1 LQCLSYSQ
9 CRTGAR
15 TNCSCSTSQ
24 LANTIFA
31 FCPITWGPREVCRA
45 LNLLRPSLWITSDN
59 YLGENRTNTI
69 KAACNNAVG
78 ALEPVILRG
87 NGTTFRSWRDL
98 ITKAPSLSDTQATE
112 NAGFGLDPLEVAV
125 TSGTTGTPKGVV
137 HAHDTVLETVQST
150 IERQGISSDDVIHLA
165 LPVGH
170 TFGYLY
176 GVRCALQA
184 GGTLVM
190 QESWD
195 PYRMAEL
202 VKANG
207 VTVTLGTAAFIID
220 LLNANENVRRSLKG
234 IWLFTQSGDT
244 LPESVIERAMDNL
257 PFRISRA
264 LGMTEFGH
272 VTSTDAETPRQRVI
286 ESTGTPQREIDIII
300 TDDQGNSLPPN
311 KTGRILVRGPAVCA
325 GYLIED
331 GTVVDVVD
339 DLGFFDTGDLGSLD
353 TENYLQI
360 TGRRKNVLRRG
371 AETVPISDL
380 EEVLCSHP
388 QIIHAVIVGLPDDRL
403 GELPLA
409 CVQICDGSELTIKT
423 IRLWFDEQGI
433 TRKFWPTDIYVVRKW
448 PTGPTG
454 KIDRRLL
461 QAAYQSKK

>member
-1 LQCLSYSQ
+1 
-9 CRTGAR
+9 
-15 TNCSCSTSQ
+15 
-24 LANTIFA
+24 
-31 FCPITWGPREVCRA
+31 
-45 LNLLRPSLWITSDN
+45 
-59 YLGENRTNTI
+59 
-69 KAACNNAVG
+69 
-78 ALEPVILRG
+78 
-87 NGTTFRSWRDL
+87 
-98 ITKAPSLSDTQATE
+98 
-112 NAGFGLDPLEVAV
+112 
-125 TSGTTGTPKGVV
+125 
-137 HAHDTVLETVQST
+137 
-150 IERQGISSDDVIHLA
+150 
-165 LPVGH
+165 
-170 TFGYLY
+170 
-176 GVRCALQA
+176 
-184 GGTLVM
+184 M
-190 QESWD
+190 
-195 PYRMAEL
+195 
-202 VKANG
+202 
-207 VTVTLGTAAFIID
+207 
-220 LLNANENVRRSLKG
+220 
-234 IWLFTQSGDT
+234 
-244 LPESVIERAMDNL
+244 PESVIERAMDNL

-300 TDDQGNSLPPN
+300 ADDEGNSLPPN
-311 KTGRILVRGPAVCA
+311 KTGRILVRGPAICA

-409 CVQICDGSELTIKT
+409 CVQICDGSELTIET
-423 IRLWFDEQGI
+423 IRHWFNEQGI

-454 KIDRRLL
+454 KIDSRLL